1 MKVAIILCVKNGEK
15 FLKEQLVSLKNQSYK
30 NFDLHI
36 FYNDSRDNSLR
47 IIKDFISSNENLTVS
62 WYQGK
67 DMHFANNFISGLK
80 QLAFEYDYY
89 AFCDQDDIWLGDH
102 LKRSIEKIGSLSA
115 NIAALFCSRTLL
127 IDHKGRKLGKSMHFR
142 KNPSFKNALVQS
154 IAGGNTMVFNKKA
167 FDYICLA
174 DESLNIISHDWLLY
188 LFVTAS
194 GGKVFYSQ
202 KPSVLYR
209 QHAKNKIGSNLG
221 FLNKFRRIKMLLK
234 GDFNK
239 YNTHNFEQLDK
250 FKFIT
255 QENMNIYEL
264 YKESFKGSFISRFL
278 SLIRSGVYRQTFF
291 GQIGLLINIFIKNG
305 RNY

>member
-15 FLKEQLVSLKNQSYK
+15 FLKEQLVSIKNQSFT

-36 FYNDSRDNSLR
+36 FYNDSNDNSLQ
-47 IIKDFISSNENLTVS
+47 IIKDFISSNENLSVI
-62 WYQGK
+62 WYQGN

-80 QLAFEYDYY
+80 QLTFEYDYY
-89 AFCDQDDIWLGDH
+89 SFCDQDDIWLENH

-115 NIAALFCSRTLL
+115 GIASVFCSRTLL
-127 IDHKGRKLGKSMHFR
+127 IDQRGRKLGKSMYFS
-142 KNPSFKNALVQS
+142 KDPSFKNALVQS

-174 DESLNIISHDWLLY
+174 DESLKIISHDWLLY
-188 LFVTAS
+188 LIVTAS

-202 KPSVLYR
+202 QPSVLYR

-221 FLNKFRRIKMLLK
+221 FLNKLKRLKMLLK

-239 YNTHNFEQLDK
+239 YNIHNFDQLDK
-250 FKFIT
+250 FNFIT
-255 QENMNIYEL
+255 QENKKIYEQ
-264 YKESFKGSFISRFL
+264 YKKSFKGSFISRFFNII
-278 SLIRSGVYRQTFF
+278 SSGVYRQTAF
-291 GQIGLLINIFIKNG
+291 GQIGLFLNIFIKNE
-305 RNY
+305 RN